1 MFTGIV
7 ENLGTVVARQGP
19 RFEVAWSGRAEEAWT
34 IGESVA
40 VDGCCLT
47 VVEVGAH
54 EGGTRLGF
62 DLSEETYAKTALED
76 RRPGDR
82 VNLERAMRLSDRIGG
97 HLVQGHVDATGTV
110 VEIERHPDSWRFR
123 YQAPREFAKYLAPKG
138 SIALDGIS
146 LTIVDPTPEGA
157 FDVWI
162 IPHTFDVTQI
172 SDRKPGDRVNMEF
185 DAMAKMVERL
195 VQAYLPG
202 AAS

>member
-7 ENLGTVVARQGP
+7 ENLGKVVARQGP
-19 RFEVAWSGRAEEAWT
+19 RFEVEWTGPTEEAWFV
-34 IGESVA
+34 GESVA

-47 VVEVGAH
+47 VILAAPTDGGA
-54 EGGTRLGF
+54 RLGF
-62 DLSEETYAKTALED
+62 DLSEETYAKTALGD

-82 VNLERAMRLSDRIGG
+82 VNLERAMRLSDRLGG

-110 VEIERHPDSWRFR
+110 LEIEKHPDSWRYR
-123 YQAPREFAKYLAPKG
+123 YQAPPEFARYLAPKG
-138 SIALDGIS
+138 SIAVDGIS
-146 LTIVDPTPEGA
+146 LTIVDPTEGGA

-162 IPHTFDVTQI
+162 IPHTYEVTQI
-172 SDRKPGDRVNMEF
+172 CDRKPGDRVNLEF

-202 AAS
+202 AGA